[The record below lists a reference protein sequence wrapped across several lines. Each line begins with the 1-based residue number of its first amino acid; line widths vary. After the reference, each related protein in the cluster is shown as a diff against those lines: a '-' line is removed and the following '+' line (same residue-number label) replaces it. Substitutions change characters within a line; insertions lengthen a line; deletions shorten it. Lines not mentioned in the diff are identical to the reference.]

1 MNRLGHRIK
10 NLEVRVALSSS
21 AWSYIDD
28 FNKVDQHAK
37 AKLSKAD
44 RALFPQVWEL
54 RMSWRSS
61 EYTDEQRD
69 LWMRYEQAFAES
81 KIELKL
87 PTAMDP
93 VDFLL

>member
-1 MNRLGHRIK
+1 MNRLGQRIK

-37 AKLSKAD
+37 GKLSKAD
-44 RALFPQVWEL
+44 RALFPQVWDL
-54 RMSWRSS
+54 WMRQRSS
-61 EYTDEQRD
+61 EYTDAQRE
-69 LWMRYEQAFAES
+69 LRARYERAFAES

-93 VDFLL
+93 VDLLL